1 MGDPL
6 GAGTSSVQPQWSL
19 EVRWRSGK
27 CDRLGFWP
35 WASTKPCVVFV
46 LLRVGRLIG
55 SENSTAPTWN
65 VEAGVSEPMA
75 GVQTSY
81 L

>member
-1 MGDPL
+1 MAGSSMKHEEWATHAVGHQFRHRL
-6 GAGTSSVQPQWSL
+6 QGA
-19 EVRWRSGK
+19 
-27 CDRLGFWP
+27 
-35 WASTKPCVVFV
+35 KPCVVFV
-46 LLRVGRLIG
+46 LLRVSRLIG

-75 GVQTSY
+75 GVQTSC